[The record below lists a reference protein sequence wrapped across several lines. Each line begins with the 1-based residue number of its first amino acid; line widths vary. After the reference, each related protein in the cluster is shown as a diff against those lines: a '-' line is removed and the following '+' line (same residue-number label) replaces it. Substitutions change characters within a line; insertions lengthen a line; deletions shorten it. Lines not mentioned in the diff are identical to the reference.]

1 MKPTATHLI
10 NLKVRY
16 GTYEN
21 ELYFDIE
28 QIRERF
34 PDLRFPPDKIK
45 EVLIGGVSTKGIRQ
59 QDLQELSDF
68 DRNMIKL
75 YNFGKSK

>member
-1 MKPTATHLI
+1 MIPKQSNLI
-10 NLKVRY
+10 QLNVKY

-28 QIRERF
+28 EIRRLF

-45 EVLIGGVSTKGIRQ
+45 EVIMGGVSAKGIKQ
-59 QDLQELSDF
+59 NDIQELTDF
-68 DRNMIKL
+68 DRNMVKL
-75 YNFGKSK
+75 YNFKK